1 MKEFTYKGAIVRP
14 YEPFKAHRSEG
25 FSIGSLR
32 GGECPTLQA
41 NKHDL
46 IIIIENEETRDS
58 V

>member
-1 MKEFTYKGAIVRP
+1 MKEFTYKGVTVRP

-46 IIIIENEETRDS
+46 IVIIENEEA
-58 V
+58 